1 MNVLALLATLAVVVS
16 SVLLIVK
23 AVAERSRRPS
33 PGPGVALHDL
43 YEVAFLNGGPARV
56 VDTALTALHADGR
69 LAVGGPGIVAVLRA
83 QANDPVERAVFQE
96 LAAAPNGALHV
107 LREAVMRHPAVQE
120 VGDGLAA
127 RGLLVPPHRLRPLR
141 QWGLTQGIACMI
153 ALPLSL
159 LLTFVQ
165 FATDDS
171 LDFSV
176 PFIMKM
182 LPAIVIGSFTGMI
195 VATSSAGRLTASG
208 RHAAQSFRAAYAY
221 VVTPAHLV
229 ATLGLRAL
237 PDPVFQA
244 QLMAAAR
251 LSAPRRRSSARVA
264 GSTAT
269 GSPPSARRP
278 SGAPPPAPADP
289 VAGGPAGVAPDRVAE
304 AAPGAPRAPGAAAAA
319 AAGRAAEAAPVAAA
333 PAAPAVGAG
342 AADPAVGAGAPESVS
357 RDLNQVRRYG
367 S

>member
-1 MNVLALLATLAVVVS
+1 MNTIALLATLAVVVS
-16 SVLLIVK
+16 SVLLVVK
-23 AVAERSRRPS
+23 AVVERSRRPS
-33 PGPGVALHDL
+33 PGSGVALHDL

-69 LAVGGPGIVAVLRA
+69 LVVGGPGIVAVQRA
-83 QANDPVERAVFQE
+83 QANDPVERAVLQE

-107 LREAVMRHPAVQE
+107 LREAVMRHQAVQE

-141 QWGLTQGIACMI
+141 RWGLTQGIVCMI

-182 LPAIVIGSFTGMI
+182 LPAIVIGSFTGLI
-195 VATSSAGRLTASG
+195 VANSSAGRLTASG
-208 RHAAQSFRAAYAY
+208 RHAAQSFRASYAH

-244 QLMAAAR
+244 QLLAAAR
-251 LSAPRRRSSARVA
+251 LSAPRRRSSGRVG

-269 GSPPSARRP
+269 GVTA
-278 SGAPPPAPADP
+278 
-289 VAGGPAGVAPDRVAE
+289 VGVATVWC
-304 AAPGAPRAPGAAAAA
+304 AASGPG
-319 AAGRAAEAAPVAAA
+319 
-333 PAAPAVGAG
+333 
-342 AADPAVGAGAPESVS
+342 
-357 RDLNQVRRYG
+357 G
-367 S
+367 SSCGGSTGGGSGSSCGGGSGCSSGSGCGGGGGSSCGSSGGSSCGGGGGGGGCGGGGS

>member
-1 MNVLALLATLAVVVS
+1 MNALALLATLAVVVS
-16 SVLLIVK
+16 SVLLVVK
-23 AVAERSRRPS
+23 AVVERSRRPS
-33 PGPGVALHDL
+33 PGSGVALHDL

-69 LAVGGPGIVAVLRA
+69 LVVGGPGIVAVQRA
-83 QANDPVERAVFQE
+83 QANDPVERAVLQE

-141 QWGLTQGIACMI
+141 RWGLTQGMVCLI

-182 LPAIVIGSFTGMI
+182 LPAIVIGSFTGLI
-195 VATSSAGRLTASG
+195 VANTSAGRLTASG

-244 QLMAAAR
+244 QLTAAAR
-251 LSAPRRRSSARVA
+251 LSAPRRRSSGRVG

-269 GSPPSARRP
+269 GVTA
-278 SGAPPPAPADP
+278 
-289 VAGGPAGVAPDRVAE
+289 VGVATVWC
-304 AAPGAPRAPGAAAAA
+304 AASGPG
-319 AAGRAAEAAPVAAA
+319 
-333 PAAPAVGAG
+333 
-342 AADPAVGAGAPESVS
+342 
-357 RDLNQVRRYG
+357 G
-367 S
+367 SSCGGSTGGGSGSSCGGGSGCSSGSGCGGGGGGGGSSCGSSGGSSCGGGGGGGGCGGGGS

>member
-1 MNVLALLATLAVVVS
+1 MNTIALLATLAVVVS
-16 SVLLIVK
+16 SVLLVAK
-23 AVAERSRRPS
+23 AVAERSRRPA

-69 LAVGGPGIVAVLRA
+69 LAVGGPGIVAVQRA

-127 RGLLVPPHRLRPLR
+127 RGLLVEPHRLRPLR
-141 QWGLTQGIACMI
+141 QWGLTQGIACVI
-153 ALPLSL
+153 AVPLSL

-195 VATSSAGRLTASG
+195 VANSSAGRLTASG

-221 VVTPAHLV
+221 VVTPGHLV

-244 QLMAAAR
+244 QLTAAAR
-251 LSAPRRRSSARVA
+251 LGAPRRRSSRRFA

-269 GSPPSARRP
+269 G
-278 SGAPPPAPADP
+278 
-289 VAGGPAGVAPDRVAE
+289 VT
-304 AAPGAPRAPGAAAAA
+304 
-319 AAGRAAEAAPVAAA
+319 
-333 PAAPAVGAG
+333 AVGAATVWC
-342 AADPAVGAGAPESVS
+342 AASAPG
-357 RDLNQVRRYG
+357 G
-367 S
+367 SSCGGSTGGGSGSGCGGGSGCSSGSGCGGGSGSGSSCGGGSSCGSSSGSSCGSSSGSSCGGGGGGSSCGGGGS

>member
-1 MNVLALLATLAVVVS
+1 MNTLTLLATLAVVVS
-16 SVLLIVK
+16 SVLLVVK
-23 AVAERSRRPS
+23 AVIERSRRPS

-69 LAVGGPGIVAVLRA
+69 LVVGGPGIVAVQRA
-83 QANDPVERAVFQE
+83 QANDPVERAVLQE

-141 QWGLTQGIACMI
+141 RWGLTQGIVCMI

-182 LPAIVIGSFTGMI
+182 LPAIVIGSFTGLI
-195 VATSSAGRLTASG
+195 VANSSAGRLTASG
-208 RHAAQSFRAAYAY
+208 RHAAQSFRTAYAH

-244 QLMAAAR
+244 QLTAAAR
-251 LSAPRRRSSARVA
+251 LSAPRRRSSARVG

-269 GSPPSARRP
+269 GVTA
-278 SGAPPPAPADP
+278 
-289 VAGGPAGVAPDRVAE
+289 VGVATVWC
-304 AAPGAPRAPGAAAAA
+304 AASGPG
-319 AAGRAAEAAPVAAA
+319 
-333 PAAPAVGAG
+333 
-342 AADPAVGAGAPESVS
+342 
-357 RDLNQVRRYG
+357 G
-367 S
+367 SSCGGSTGGGSGSSCGGGSGCSSGSGCGGGGGSSCGSSGGSSCGGGGGGGGCGGGGS